1 MFGQMTEKKLTA
13 VILGLNEPGL
23 LLLEAASRVEHFHV
37 AAVADKDAAL
47 ARRTAE
53 QYKCTAYDD
62 YRQLVIQSQFDCL
75 LVAAPLHSC
84 DEHVKAATRLQ
95 DQGASAGAQAVGKG
109 GQPFAGD
116 GLIKSMD
123 DFRSKFSLPD
133 PGDDDL
139 YGPIEQFI
147 EGKEEFPVICSMRL
161 GFLSALVSIGFQT
174 YMEAIYLD
182 PELIDAVTGAY
193 VDWSAKAIRRLCDM
207 GVDAIKTTDDFAFN
221 TGPFMSPAS
230 FRQWVIPYHER
241 AYREI
246 SVPWIL
252 HTDGEITGILQD
264 LFTMGING
272 IHPIDPNCMDI
283 RAFKRDYGDKVCILG
298 NVNIN
303 TLSMGTPEETY
314 AEARDLIRDLA
325 PGYGYI
331 VSSGNSV
338 PNYAKPENVLALVRA
353 IEEFGKY

>member
-1 MFGQMTEKKLTA
+1 MIPREIFLIAMERRETPRVPFVETSIAFDIGQKLLGRKVTPLY
-13 VILGLNEPGL
+13 IPQLGLEMRNVEDEKALSRL
-23 LLLEAASRVEHFHV
+23 L
-37 AAVADKDAAL
+37 
-47 ARRTAE
+47 RRDNISFRFTAPTLS
-53 QYKCTAYDD
+53 K
-62 YRQLVIQSQFDCL
+62 R
-75 LVAAPLHSC
+75 P
-84 DEHVKAATRLQ
+84 
-95 DQGASAGAQAVGKG
+95 VGKG

>member
-1 MFGQMTEKKLTA
+1 MIPREIFLIAMERRETPRVPFVETSIAFDIGQKLLGRKVTPLY
-13 VILGLNEPGL
+13 IPQLGLEMRNVEDEKALSRL
-23 LLLEAASRVEHFHV
+23 LGRDNISFCF
-37 AAVADKDAAL
+37 
-47 ARRTAE
+47 TAPTFSE
-53 QYKCTAYDD
+53 K
-62 YRQLVIQSQFDCL
+62 
-75 LVAAPLHSC
+75 PL
-84 DEHVKAATRLQ
+84 
-95 DQGASAGAQAVGKG
+95 GKG
-109 GQPFAGD
+109 DQPFAGG

-314 AEARDLIRDLA
+314 AEARDLLRDLA